1 MEKYD
6 QALALSFNDIGDWSI
21 LFGAL
26 VVVYKRL
33 MFALALKHNTRQPL
47 LPSAT
52 SYYLHL
58 TLVSCQK
65 SLPASSSHSS
75 QFSPLCLP

>member
-33 MFALALKHNTRQPL
+33 MFALALKHNTR
-47 LPSAT
+47 
-52 SYYLHL
+52 
-58 TLVSCQK
+58 
-65 SLPASSSHSS
+65 
-75 QFSPLCLP
+75 